1 MLKPLIFRKS
11 TLFIIDTPSLLYWT
25 FCQLLY
31 QTTQQTRDSTRHH
44 KSSAADED
52 ALVSEILG
60 GASRQPSVASGWDE
74 DLFTPKVGI
83 KRTVNRDLEWGEQEV
98 YGEVTL

>member
-1 MLKPLIFRKS
+1 MRLCLSLVYPLVFYIERI
-11 TLFIIDTPSLLYWT
+11 L

-31 QTTQQTRDSTRHH
+31 QTTQQTRDSSRHH

-60 GASRQPSVASGWDE
+60 GASRQPSVASEWDE
-74 DLFTPKVGI
+74 DLLSPKVGF
-83 KRTVNRDLEWGEQEV
+83 KRTVNRDLECGEQEV

>member
-60 GASRQPSVASGWDE
+60 GASRQPSVAGGWDE
-74 DLFTPKVGI
+74 DLFIPKVGF
-83 KRTVNRDLEWGEQEV
+83 KRTVNRNLECGEQEV
-98 YGEVTL
+98 YREVTL